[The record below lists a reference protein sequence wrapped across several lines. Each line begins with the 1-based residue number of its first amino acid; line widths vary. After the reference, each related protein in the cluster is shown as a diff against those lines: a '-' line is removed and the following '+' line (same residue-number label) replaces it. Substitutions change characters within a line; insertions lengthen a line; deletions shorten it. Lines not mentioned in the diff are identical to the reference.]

1 MKRKKKKKKT
11 EAIDRYALQKR
22 LKRRRPLTKVRTRRS
37 GTPNTTGPNETKRND
52 KQQRE
57 RERERGEVS
66 GNIILLSGAMVAKM
80 RSKEAK
86 VVGVV
91 FSGVGS
97 LSSDVIKL
105 RSVAENSSYYPL
117 ASRHLVRHGVSLDQ
131 VWERV
136 GRSTGPSD
144 VAALDEIVLQVLV
157 QLAGAE
163 MAQWTLSEES
173 SIVCVGHSIG
183 EIAGAIFSGHLTV
196 EEQTFH

>member
-1 MKRKKKKKKT
+1 
-11 EAIDRYALQKR
+11 
-22 LKRRRPLTKVRTRRS
+22 
-37 GTPNTTGPNETKRND
+37 
-52 KQQRE
+52 
-57 RERERGEVS
+57 
-66 GNIILLSGAMVAKM
+66 MVAKM

-196 EEQTFH
+196 EEGMDVALKLAQVAEKVKGGGLVYGPLLPGERAASVNFTEEGSQIGAVAVLEGAPMETSAKPWRTSQ